1 MSPGRAFK
9 GGGRGPDGSV
19 LGVGGRR
26 PAAELA
32 AADLVEL
39 LAFRVGSEE
48 YVVDVR
54 RVREV
59 VAPLPVRRMP
69 RIPAFLEGV
78 ADLRG
83 EVIPV
88 VDARRRFGLV
98 AGTPTRKTKLVVVQ
112 VAGMPIG
119 LVVDAVHEV
128 LRIPRGAI
136 RAAPPLAGKAAPRLF
151 LGVVGGF
158 SRAGRGGEGAAPPTG
173 LKFLLN
179 VKALLEPIGPDE
191 MEAAR
196 ARASAE
202 PE

>member
-1 MSPGRAFK
+1 MGA
-9 GGGRGPDGSV
+9 
-19 LGVGGRR
+19 RR
-26 PAAELA
+26 PAAEPGGA
-32 AADLVEL
+32 GLVEL

-83 EVIPV
+83 EVIPI

-112 VAGMPIG
+112 VAGMPVG

-128 LRIPRGAI
+128 LRIPRDAI

-151 LGVVGGF
+151 LGVVGGLA
-158 SRAGRGGEGAAPPTG
+158 RAGRGGEAAAPPTG

-202 PE
+202 PG